1 MVKMKLR
8 GSTESHTVQAMPIVA
23 LGHVNGDVREI
34 CAFCQPMHM
43 YLSTRQRKFGDTHCD
58 TARHWHVFFL
68 SCYRTLCPSHPQSV
82 TCQSSFAP
90 SPLVGSW
97 RVYHKRD
104 KHERRVV
111 LRLSRQQLAWFTL
124 TQWVLQ
130 YLLLIAHQ
138 IFIETH
144 AILMQ
149 NVRWIE

>member
-111 LRLSRQQLAWFTL
+111 LRLCRIYFRRLSLVIVSVR
-124 TQWVLQ
+124 VLL
-130 YLLLIAHQ
+130 YFLLINFH
-138 IFIETH
+138 I
-144 AILMQ
+144 
-149 NVRWIE
+149 WPC